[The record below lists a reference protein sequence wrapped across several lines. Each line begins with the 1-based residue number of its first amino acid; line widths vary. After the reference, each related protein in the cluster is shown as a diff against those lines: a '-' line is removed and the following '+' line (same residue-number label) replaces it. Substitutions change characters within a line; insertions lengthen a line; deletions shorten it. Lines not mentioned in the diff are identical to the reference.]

1 MQPRT
6 SSRLVLSS
14 LARWDLRMPSSFTS
28 RRRNQ
33 LALVFSALIFIA
45 IGIGIFI
52 GARRSLADAALVSHT
67 HEVIGRVDEIQARV
81 LDAESAER
89 GYLLT
94 GNDAYLLDY
103 QTSVER
109 LPILIGNLRRK
120 IADNPSQVAHLDQ
133 LHHLVDTRL
142 KQIQHVL
149 DVYADSGL
157 EPARTSIRQTAFRT
171 TSVIREQALTM
182 VQREQELL
190 ALRAESSRQSALL
203 LLILALA
210 GIPLG
215 LAVVG
220 TVYGLLMR
228 ELRHRAQAERHAAR
242 ANQELGESIGALQR
256 SAADLN
262 LLSRYTGLLQSCVS
276 AEEALDVTSRTLA
289 HLLPGIAGSVYL
301 LRASQDRAEVISHW
315 GTPLVHSASHLLPEE
330 CWALRRGQPHLI
342 EDLARDAPC
351 AHIDLPD
358 ASVAI
363 TTACLPMSAQGTQL
377 GFLFLSAPGPAPMP
391 RLEIAE
397 AAAEQLSLALSNLR
411 LRESLRRQSIRD
423 ALTGLY
429 NRRYLEEALSHEL
442 ARCARRDLPLSV
454 LMLDVDHFKQFNDGQ
469 GHAGGDLLLAAV
481 GELLLTRLRAED
493 VACRYGGEE
502 FTVILPE
509 TDGEEA
515 MRVAEQIRGHIAA
528 LAVSDG
534 QRALPRVTAS
544 IGVASFPADGELGSA
559 LIQKADAAL
568 YVAKRQGRNRVE
580 RHGAVAVNAEPV
592 GTNGAIV

>member
-1 MQPRT
+1 
-6 SSRLVLSS
+6 
-14 LARWDLRMPSSFTS
+14 MPSSFTS

-109 LPILIGNLRRK
+109 LPILIVNLRRK

-171 TSVIREQALTM
+171 TSAIREQALTM

-210 GIPLG
+210 GIPFG

-580 RHGAVAVNAEPV
+580 RHGAVAVNAEPG
-592 GTNGAIV
+592 GTSGAIV

>member
-1 MQPRT
+1 
-6 SSRLVLSS
+6 
-14 LARWDLRMPSSFTS
+14 MPSSFTS

>member
-1 MQPRT
+1 
-6 SSRLVLSS
+6 
-14 LARWDLRMPSSFTS
+14 MPSSFTS

-33 LALVFSALIFIA
+33 LALAFSALIFIA
-45 IGIGIFI
+45 IGIGIFV

-157 EPARTSIRQTAFRT
+157 EAARTSIRQTAFRT
-171 TSVIREQALTM
+171 TSAIREQALTM

-210 GIPLG
+210 GIPFG

-528 LAVSDG
+528 LAVSGG

-580 RHGAVAVNAEPV
+580 RHGAVAVNAELG

>member
-1 MQPRT
+1 
-6 SSRLVLSS
+6 
-14 LARWDLRMPSSFTS
+14 MPSSFTS

-33 LALVFSALIFIA
+33 LALAFSALIFIA
-45 IGIGIFI
+45 IGIGIFV

-157 EPARTSIRQTAFRT
+157 EAARTSIRQTAFRT
-171 TSVIREQALTM
+171 TSAIREQALTM

-210 GIPLG
+210 GIPFG

-580 RHGAVAVNAEPV
+580 RHGAVAVNAELV
-592 GTNGAIV
+592 GTSGAIV

>member
-1 MQPRT
+1 
-6 SSRLVLSS
+6 
-14 LARWDLRMPSSFTS
+14 MPSSFTS

-33 LALVFSALIFIA
+33 LALAFSALIFIA
-45 IGIGIFI
+45 IGIGIFV

-157 EPARTSIRQTAFRT
+157 EAARTSIRQTAFRT
-171 TSVIREQALTM
+171 TSAIREQALTM

-210 GIPLG
+210 GIPFG

-592 GTNGAIV
+592 STSGAIV

>member
-1 MQPRT
+1 
-6 SSRLVLSS
+6 
-14 LARWDLRMPSSFTS
+14 MPSSFTS

-157 EPARTSIRQTAFRT
+157 EPARTSIRQTAFCT

>member
-1 MQPRT
+1 
-6 SSRLVLSS
+6 
-14 LARWDLRMPSSFTS
+14 MPSSFTS

-33 LALVFSALIFIA
+33 LALAFSALIFIA

-133 LHHLVDTRL
+133 LQHLVDTRL

-157 EPARTSIRQTAFRT
+157 EAARTSIRQTAFRT
-171 TSVIREQALTM
+171 TSAIREQALTM

-210 GIPLG
+210 GIPFG

-228 ELRHRAQAERHAAR
+228 ELRHRAQAERHAAH

-592 GTNGAIV
+592 GTSGAIV

>member
-1 MQPRT
+1 
-6 SSRLVLSS
+6 
-14 LARWDLRMPSSFTS
+14 MPSSFTS

-351 AHIDLPD
+351 AHIDMPD

>member
-1 MQPRT
+1 
-6 SSRLVLSS
+6 
-14 LARWDLRMPSSFTS
+14 MPSSFTS

-33 LALVFSALIFIA
+33 LALAFSALIFIA
-45 IGIGIFI
+45 IGIGIFV

-157 EPARTSIRQTAFRT
+157 EAARTSIRQTAFRT
-171 TSVIREQALTM
+171 TSAIREQALTM

-210 GIPLG
+210 GIPFG

-559 LIQKADAAL
+559 LIQKADTAL